1 MNVETWNGDPMACA
15 RVGDYYVD
23 VYPCDG
29 DEYGASLSTAD
40 ATGGIAWELELPGA
54 HPSILAAFCAGVTS
68 AAERHAA
75 ECRAERD
82 ARVREVS
89 WSEFPTDEYQQPNLP
104 DCLSNDGNPCQAS
117 DCQGAREDGRPGN
130 VGCYLGYDANTDRER
145 FGWSTTYQLDD
156 GRYVCEDCADAF
168 VRDGIEP

>member
-1 MNVETWNGDPMACA
+1 MSALASA
-15 RVGDYYVD
+15 RVGDLWID

-29 DEYGASLSTAD
+29 GEYGAALSTAD

-54 HPSILAAFCAGVTS
+54 HPSILAAFCAGVAD
-68 AAERHAA
+68 AAERHRA

-89 WSEFPTDEYQQPNLP
+89 LSEFDRDEYGSPIAP
-104 DCLSNDGNPCQAS
+104 DALGDDGNPCQSS

-130 VGCYLGYDANTDRER
+130 VGAYLGCDAEGYER
-145 FGWSTTYQLDD
+145 FGWSATFQLDD
-156 GRYVCEDCADAF
+156 GRYICEDCADAF
-168 VRDGIEP
+168 VHDGIEL